1 MRRWHAVWCFL
12 IWMMPMPT
20 ENFRTQELS
29 LIPPKI
35 QPTPKTQTQK
45 VDLPKV
51 IPNSISEFFGQT
63 KMESPATTV
72 TTTAVDDVQVLEL
85 TTSGVTVSLAYSED
99 PEPPDL
105 QYPVQHAGLPQK
117 LEVFPLPLK
126 NSDHEL
132 NFNVSWIPS
141 RGGAARDY
149 SLEVRSVTDTI
160 DCHSPMCYEYNIPG
174 EATWWLIPAFSNNVA
189 ETCAVR
195 PGCAYMVRLIAHPWD
210 GHTSANLHVELD
222 ECVVGVCSCA
232 HSPRLPAPVVSAE
245 TVTVQGE
252 MFANVSWTLPL
263 PSYPQRL
270 PSAKLGKQSYIVSLG
285 KQMVSDAH
293 PSPWFANTITRHVD
307 TDGFVSEGDST
318 RWLLLPVSDRSVE
331 RSDDRS
337 GERTKRMKNTAPKVK
352 LLARVNLVDDRGCV
366 GPAGNATA
374 FDPDAPSS
382 SNFAFGTY
390 AILGALLGAWLMGAV
405 FVLSARVVK
414 RVLKSFRPAP
424 VSAPLEALSRRP
436 AWFPLQLRTNNE
448 IPVRGQMEE
457 SPLYTQKQ
465 FEIEEEAG
473 DEWEVSRSR
482 VHLGALIGSGA
493 FGRVHA
499 AQLDMPG
506 GETITVA
513 AKMLTD
519 EVTEEETQDFLREIE
534 MLKHVGSH
542 KHVIRLIA
550 CCTRRAPLI
559 ALLEHAPR
567 GDLLS
572 LLRAARG
579 KRKESQAS
587 NVTRRV
593 DSSQG
598 RPSEADSEYTNL
610 SDSDPALSEG
620 YGKLYIDCDKKKDH
634 YVAEPALQLDG
645 STMREYALQI
655 ALGMR
660 HLEERGITHRDLAAR
675 NILVDGA
682 GILKVAD
689 FGLSRSGVYVH
700 TRSRPVPL
708 RWLAPEAILHSQYC
722 TASDVWAFAVLLWE
736 IATLGGFPYAE
747 LSNLQVP
754 PFLAGGGRL
763 PKPVRASPRLYQ
775 LMVEC
780 WAENPIDRPTFAQI
794 VDKLTVQK
802 QLYVDLDCVFPPS
815 EDEVEG
821 LRDFDFNMADA
832 NGQNDR

>member
-1 MRRWHAVWCFL
+1 MSARSVFVFVILCCVNIRALWQTE
-12 IWMMPMPT
+12 MPSLLPGIVDPSDIYPEGPPSPDGVPADYSDFHHPVNSPSHGMP
-20 ENFRTQELS
+20 S
-29 LIPPKI
+29 I
-35 QPTPKTQTQK
+35 
-45 VDLPKV
+45 VLPGDYPEDFDNPYGSK
-51 IPNSISEFFGQT
+51 PEY
-63 KMESPATTV
+63 
-72 TTTAVDDVQVLEL
+72 VDDP
-85 TTSGVTVSLAYSED
+85 G
-99 PEPPDL
+99 PGPDL
-105 QYPVQHAGLPQK
+105 QHPVQHAGLPRK
-117 LEVFPLPLK
+117 LEVFPLPRK
-126 NSDHEL
+126 AEHEL
-132 NFNVSWIPS
+132 KFNVSWIPS
-141 RGGAARDY
+141 LGPPATDY

-160 DCHSPMCYEYNIPG
+160 DCRSQMCYEYNIPG
-174 EATWWLIPAFSNNVA
+174 PMTWWVIPSVTNPVD
-189 ETCAVR
+189 EQCAIR

-210 GHTSANLHVELD
+210 GHTSANMHVELD

-232 HSPRLPAPVVSAE
+232 YRLRLPEPSVTAQ
-245 TVTVQGE
+245 TVTIKGE
-252 MFANVSWTLPL
+252 MYANISWTLPK
-263 PSYPQRL
+263 PSFPQRL
-270 PSAKLGKQSYIVSLG
+270 PSPKLGKKSYVVSLG

-293 PSPWFANTITRHVD
+293 PAPWFANMIARTVD
-307 TDGFVSEGDST
+307 ADGLVAQGDT
-318 RWLLLPVSDRSVE
+318 THYLLLPASELSAE
-331 RSDDRS
+331 RSDERS
-337 GERTKRMKNTAPKVK
+337 GDDERRKRPRHFPPKVK
-352 LLARVNLVDDRGCV
+352 LLARVSLIDERGCN

-374 FDPDAPSS
+374 YDPAAAAAASS
-382 SNFAFGTY
+382 KFSFGTY
-390 AILGALLGAWLMGAV
+390 AILGALLGAWAMGAV

-424 VSAPLEALSRRP
+424 VSAPLEPLRRRP
-436 AWFPLQLRTNNE
+436 AWFPLQLRGNNE
-448 IPVRGQMEE
+448 IPARGQMEE
-457 SPLYTQKQ
+457 SPLYTQKE
-465 FEIEEEAG
+465 FEIEDEA

-513 AKMLTD
+513 AKMLTE
-519 EVTEEETQDFLREIE
+519 EVSEEEMQDFLREIE

-579 KRKESQAS
+579 RKKDNQLS
-587 NVTRRV
+587 NTTRRV

-598 RPSEADSEYTNL
+598 RPSEGDSEYTNL

-620 YGKLYIDCDKKKDH
+620 DGKLYVDSDKKRDH

-645 STMREYALQI
+645 STMREYALQV

-675 NILVDGA
+675 NILVDGS
-682 GILKVAD
+682 GLLKVAD

-700 TRSRPVPL
+700 TRARPVPL

-722 TASDVWAFAVLLWE
+722 SASDVWAFAVLLWE

-747 LSNLQVP
+747 LSNHQVP

-763 PKPVRASPRLYQ
+763 PKPVRASTRLYQ

-780 WAENPIDRPTFAQI
+780 WSENPTDRPTFANI
-794 VDKLTVQK
+794 VEKLTVQK

-815 EDEVEG
+815 EEELG
-821 LRDFDFNMADA
+821 LKDFDFNMADT
-832 NGQNDR
+832 NGYPYR